1 MDIYGDILMVRA
13 SDIFTKEEIKKIK
26 EITKLFNGKVVDICL
41 DTRQGFKRIKQPE

>member
-1 MDIYGDILMVRA
+1 MKA
-13 SDIFTKEEIKKIK
+13 SDYFTEQEIKKIK